1 MIIRPAVKKLKGFTM
16 IPNSV
21 INDRSLD
28 ADARLYVLWAM
39 SKQANW
45 SIRPPAVAKALSR
58 EGGRKMGRT
67 RLARIFKQVMARGY
81 MARSEKQT
89 HRDDGDWGPYVYFV
103 GMPDDVAAAVAEAGI
118 AVLAHAQNAHAQNTR
133 ARGTHAQNEPA
144 NHKEKNL
151 LNNKTY
157 KAPCNPPLDEQASL
171 PLVGD
176 EVHPGADGPN
186 GRARNGHHGSSWQT
200 RRDAK
205 HVALADL
212 REHNRRQRENRI
224 EGQDVIHRRLAGR
237 LGYGDVER
245 GFLIIFGLTESHRD
259 QLTAME
265 RVGTLSDFEVA
276 SARAAVEL
284 RR

>member
-1 MIIRPAVKKLKGFTM
+1 MTSPRRWQRPEICRF
-16 IPNSV
+16 S
-21 INDRSLD
+21 
-28 ADARLYVLWAM
+28 ARTKRAC
-39 SKQANW
+39 
-45 SIRPPAVAKALSR
+45 AKHAC
-58 EGGRKMGRT
+58 
-67 RLARIFKQVMARGY
+67 AR
-81 MARSEKQT
+81 
-89 HRDDGDWGPYVYFV
+89 
-103 GMPDDVAAAVAEAGI
+103 
-118 AVLAHAQNAHAQNTR
+118 HACAKR
-133 ARGTHAQNEPA
+133 ACQSQG
-144 NHKEKNL
+144 KNL